1 MLPFKRRLM
10 AGLVKPTRS
19 KAYLEYVKSLNCC
32 GCGVKADEAH
42 HLIAAGLGGGMG
54 TKASDFPYVIPLC
67 RKCHNE
73 LHLNVKE
80 WEEKNNSQAFLAL
93 LTVHQAFEEG
103 VISL

>member
-32 GCGVKADEAH
+32 GCGVNADEAH

-54 TKASDFPYVIPLC
+54 TKADDVFTIPVC
-67 RKCHNE
+67 RRCHDA
-73 LHLNVKE
+73 LHKNVKE
-80 WEEKNNSQAFLAL
+80 WEQEHGSQYQHIC
-93 LTVHQAFEEG
+93 LTILQAIDEC
-103 VISL
+103 VIEV